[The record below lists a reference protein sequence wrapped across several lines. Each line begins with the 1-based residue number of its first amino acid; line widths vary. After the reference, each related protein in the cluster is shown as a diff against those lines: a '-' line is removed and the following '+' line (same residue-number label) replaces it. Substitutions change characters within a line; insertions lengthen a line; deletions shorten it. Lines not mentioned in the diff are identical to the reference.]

1 MVRRRLPAASFHR
14 AVPFLQSC
22 SNPFPGTASLPSS
35 QTIQQRVDPVPS
47 FIPPYADRRTRYSY
61 TKTRTLTIWAF
72 GKYVA
77 LFIRGNTASN
87 LRKLSL
93 MNLGSSYACFE
104 ANGIRAA
111 SNDKL
116 TMVTGRRLLRTP
128 YPTQLSSLNCSVFSV
143 HLFTGLGRRGGPL
156 FACKGHGRAT
166 QLCQRQH
173 ERH

>member
-1 MVRRRLPAASFHR
+1 
-14 AVPFLQSC
+14 
-22 SNPFPGTASLPSS
+22 
-35 QTIQQRVDPVPS
+35 
-47 FIPPYADRRTRYSY
+47 
-61 TKTRTLTIWAF
+61 
-72 GKYVA
+72 
-77 LFIRGNTASN
+77 
-87 LRKLSL
+87 
-93 MNLGSSYACFE
+93 MNLGSNYACFE

-166 QLCQRQH
+166 QLCQHNTNDTDGMMLTSCTVVYVKTANVNMSVQTNFSLYKPSKLEAVFDDHSCDPRR
-173 ERH
+173 EPEGDPG